1 MEIQTL
7 RDGKGRQFCF
17 PHEIRVGVCN
27 FCRAV
32 VPFDARQTQR
42 HHINAV
48 DYDDILKDTMK
59 IVDDGKAN
67 RTANLRICLSFSIV
81 ST

>member
-48 DYDDILKDTMK
+48 DYDDILKDTIELCAK
-59 IVDDGKAN
+59 CHRRERKSN
-67 RTANLRICLSFSIV
+67 THTA
-81 ST
+81 

>member
-27 FCRAV
+27 FCHAV

-48 DYDDILKDTMK
+48 DYDDILKDT
-59 IVDDGKAN
+59 
-67 RTANLRICLSFSIV
+67 ICDICHRRGRKSN
-81 ST
+81 THTT